1 MLAGSWARAIA
12 FMGKE
17 GIPQMVPRDIVLTI
31 LKNVGNPA
39 FELIEL
45 DSPQCRTARDVQND
59 RNYMAALNWGNVEIL
74 AKSTR
79 RSARVRVI

>member
-1 MLAGSWARAIA
+1 
-12 FMGKE
+12 MGKE

-45 DSPQCRTARDVQND
+45 DSSQCRTARDVQND
-59 RNYMAALNWGNVEIL
+59 RDYMAALNGGDIEIL

-79 RSARVRVI
+79 ESARVCII